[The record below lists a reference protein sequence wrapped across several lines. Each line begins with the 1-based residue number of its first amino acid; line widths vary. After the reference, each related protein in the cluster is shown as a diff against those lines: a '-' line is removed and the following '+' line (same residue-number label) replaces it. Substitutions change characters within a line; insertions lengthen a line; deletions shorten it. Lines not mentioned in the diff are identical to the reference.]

1 MATTKKL
8 QITEFDF
15 DQVKS
20 NLKTFMKN
28 QDHFVDYDFEGS
40 GMSALLDV
48 LAYNTHY
55 LGYNMNAMANEMF
68 LDSASLR
75 SSVVSHAKHLGYE
88 TTSVTAST
96 ANVNIKLNTSSL
108 NTATMPAGTKFISN
122 QLDGVAYE
130 FVTIDDMVGY
140 SAGNH
145 IPFENV
151 TIYEGTRV
159 SSKYTVDSTNLD
171 QKFLLADKGADTKTL
186 RVSVQN
192 SASDTTLTTFTK
204 TTDITQVTGTSD
216 SFFLEEHTD
225 GRYEVYFG
233 DGVVGKKLDDGN
245 IVILTYVVTN
255 SYEANGATSFTNSG
269 AIDGVTD
276 ITTTIIDN
284 SSGGSDAEGI
294 SSIKLRAP
302 LDFASQGRCVT
313 TEDYKLYAK
322 KLYPNT
328 KAVSVWGGE
337 SGSFDPAIGVVSTA
351 AYGKVFISIKSTT
364 GVNLTDTEKNA
375 LISQLD
381 RYKVASITPVI
392 VDPETTEIVLETKF
406 KFNSNLTTKLKS
418 ELESDI
424 LSRLQN
430 HNTNTLQQFASV
442 FRYSAVSKLIDDSN
456 VAVLNNITTVRMSKS
471 FTPTLSTAQAHTL
484 NFNNG
489 LYHPYNKYNAE
500 LGGVLTSTGFKVDGS
515 ANIEYFDDDG
525 EGNVRRY
532 YYVGN
537 TRTYTD
543 KTAGTIN
550 YTSGSVVINRVNI
563 TTVERVD
570 GEISSRV
577 RITVLPDSKDIVP
590 VRNQILEID
599 FVNTSVVGEVD
610 TVAVGD
616 SSSASDYITNSS
628 FPSNKSI

>member
-122 QLDGVAYE
+122 QLDGIAYE

-456 VAVLNNITTVRMSKS
+456 PAVLNNITTVRMSKS

-550 YTSGSVVINRVNI
+550 YTSGSVIINRVNI

>member
-20 NLKTFMKN
+20 NLKTFLKN
-28 QDHFVDYDFEGS
+28 QDQFVDYDFEGS

-96 ANVNIKLNTSSL
+96 ATVNIKLNTSSL

-122 QLDGVAYE
+122 QLDNVAYE
-130 FVTIDDMVGY
+130 FITIDDMVGY

-145 IPFENV
+145 IPFESV
-151 TIYEGTRV
+151 VLYEGTRV

-171 QKFLLADKGADTKTL
+171 QKFLLSDKGADTKTL

-216 SFFLEEHTD
+216 SFFLEEHSD

-276 ITTTIIDN
+276 VTTTIIDN
-284 SSGGSDAEGI
+284 SSGGADAEGI

-322 KLYPNT
+322 KLFPNT

-364 GVNLTDTEKNA
+364 GVNLTDTEKNN
-375 LISQLD
+375 LIAQLD
-381 RYKVASITPVI
+381 RYKVASITPVV

-418 ELESDI
+418 ELEADI
-424 LSRLQN
+424 LARLQN
-430 HNTNTLQQFASV
+430 HNTNVLQQFASV
-442 FRYSAVSKLIDDSN
+442 FRYSAVSKIIDDSN
-456 VAVLNNITTVRMSKS
+456 VAVLSNITTVRMSKS
-471 FTPTLSTAQAHTL
+471 FTPTLSTASAHTL

-500 LGGVLTSTGFKVDGS
+500 LGGVLTSTGFKVDGN
-515 ANIEYFDDDG
+515 ANVEYFDEDG

-550 YTSGSVVINRVNI
+550 YNTGSVVINRVNI

-570 GEISSRV
+570 GETSARV

-599 FVNTSVVGEVD
+599 FINTSVVGEVD

-616 SSSASDYITNSS
+616 SSSASDYVTNSS

>member
-96 ANVNIKLNTSSL
+96 ATVNIKLNTSSL
-108 NTATMPAGTKFISN
+108 NTATMPAGTKFVSN

-430 HNTNTLQQFASV
+430 HNTNVLQQFASV

-471 FTPTLSTAQAHTL
+471 FTPTLSTAAAHTL

-489 LYHPYNKYNAE
+489 LYHPYNKYNVD

-525 EGNVRRY
+525 EGNIRRY

-543 KTAGTIN
+543 KTAGTIT
-550 YTSGSVVINRVNI
+550 YTNGSVVINRVNI

-570 GEISSRV
+570 GEISSKV

-599 FVNTSVVGEVD
+599 FINTSVVGEVD

-616 SSSASDYITNSS
+616 SSSASDYVTNSS